1 MYDYSKL
8 LGKIIEVFGSQGK
21 FATEM
26 GLSERSMSLKLNNK
40 KAFKQPEI
48 QLAISILGL
57 TEMDIPDYFFKKK
70 VQFV

>member
-70 VQFV
+70 VQFA